1 MDRVSLYLFR
11 VTAAIGIDTEGS
23 AREVHLGVDCGK
35 LINDTADRDSCIDLS
50 LFICVMDRMASTTPV
65 PISIVMSLSLRSR
78 SYMTCPT
85 WHSGIALRPLPS

>member
-35 LINDTADRDSCIDLS
+35 LMNDTADRDSCIDLS
-50 LFICVMDRMASTTPV
+50 LFICVMDRTGK
-65 PISIVMSLSLRSR
+65 
-78 SYMTCPT
+78 YHTCAYFNCNV
-85 WHSGIALRPLPS
+85 S